1 MHEYLVTAVK
11 TETYEILVEAGSIE
25 EAIEIA
31 EDTELNWNNYS
42 FIDAQID
49 YSAKVNEEQ

>member
-1 MHEYLVTAVK
+1 VNEYLVTAVK
-11 TETYEILVEAGSIE
+11 TETYEILVEANSME

-49 YSAKVNEEQ
+49 YTAKENEEK

>member
-1 MHEYLVTAVK
+1 MNEYLVTAVR
-11 TETYEILVEAGSIE
+11 TETYEILVEANSME

-49 YSAKVNEEQ
+49 YTAKENEEK

>member
-1 MHEYLVTAVK
+1 VHEYLVTAVK